1 MSKFGRLFPL
11 LCLFWSQT
19 DPNPPLFYKF
29 LTKIVILFILCSYL
43 PIIMKMHHASDCFSF
58 FTLMLRQSP
67 QAAVVP
73 PPKKKTFGRY
83 LRRYRFFVLR
93 ELIPTT
99 QSRYSSVHFH
109 TTATSSQVQDIPQSP
124 AHPQRPDAVTPPPNR
139 KTFYLH
145 CCPSNSVR

>member
-73 PPKKKTFGRY
+73 PQKKDIWPIPSQVS
-83 LRRYRFFVLR
+83 FFCVAR
-93 ELIPTT
+93 TDSHNTKPILICSLSHNSYFFSSP
-99 QSRYSSVHFH
+99 RYSAIPSAS
-109 TTATSSQVQDIPQSP
+109 ATPRRCNASSESKNFLS
-124 AHPQRPDAVTPPPNR
+124 TLLS
-139 KTFYLH
+139 K
-145 CCPSNSVR
+145 